1 MENQVI
7 AKIIDKLKTEQKIK
21 AHWHDLNNT
30 PNKELDGKLDLYIN
44 KKKLEFPIE
53 FKREI
58 RKHHLLQIDKYKTKF
73 PDLMIIADI
82 INPKIRE
89 ILKEKEINYIDGACN
104 MYINKGDQFIFI
116 EGKKNE
122 IDQNY
127 YKGRLFGKGG
137 LKIIFAILVNEDL
150 INKPYRE
157 IAEQTDTALGTVNYI
172 MKELMTS
179 GHITFV
185 NKNVLRLKNKKGLMN
200 KWITGYEDKLKKTL
214 FIKKFRFKN
223 NDWKNIIFENNKTL
237 WGGEPAAEILTQYL
251 HPQLY
256 TIYTKEEI
264 KDLIKKYYL
273 IPDKNGNV
281 EVYKKFWNFEDET
294 LHEKTVP
301 PLLIYA
307 DLINTG
313 DNRNLE
319 TAKLIY
325 ERYLQD
331 KFE

>member
-1 MENQVI
+1 MENQAI
-7 AKIIDKLKTEQKIK
+7 AKIKEKLKTEQKIK
-21 AHWHDLNNT
+21 AKWFDHNNT
-30 PNKELDGKLDLYIN
+30 PNKELDGKLDLYIKN
-44 KKKLEFPIE
+44 KKLAFLVE

-58 RKHHLLQIDKYKTKF
+58 RKHHLLQIYEYNAQF
-73 PDLMIIADI
+73 PEFMIIADV

-89 ILKEKEINYIDGACN
+89 NLKEKEVNFIDGAGN
-104 MYINKGDQFIFI
+104 MYINRGDQLILI
-116 EGKKNE
+116 EGKRNE
-122 IDQNY
+122 LDENY

-137 LKIIFAILVNEDL
+137 LKIIFAFLVNEDL

-157 IAEQTDTALGTVNYI
+157 IAEHTGTALGTVNYI
-172 MKELMTS
+172 IKELKTS
-179 GHITFV
+179 GFIIFV
-185 NKNVLRLKNKKGLMN
+185 NKNVLKLKNKKGLLN
-200 KWITGYEDKLKKTL
+200 KWINDYEDKLKKTL
-214 FIKKFRFKN
+214 FIKKFRFEN
-223 NDWKNIIFENNKTL
+223 NDWKNINFENNKTL
-237 WGGEPAAEILTQYL
+237 WGGEPAAEILTHYL

-264 KDLIKKYYL
+264 NDLIKKYLL
-273 IPDKNGNV
+273 IPDVNGNV
-281 EVYKKFWNFEDET
+281 EVYKKFWGFKDET

-319 TAKLIY
+319 TAKIIY